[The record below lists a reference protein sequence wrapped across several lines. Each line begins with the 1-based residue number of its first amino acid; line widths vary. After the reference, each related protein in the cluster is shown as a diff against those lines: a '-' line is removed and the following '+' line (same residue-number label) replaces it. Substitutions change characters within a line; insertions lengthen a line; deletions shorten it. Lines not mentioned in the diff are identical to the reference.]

1 MRALRQKIGQPT
13 TTPSLLL
20 RFQHDDVNLVQPPS
34 DTRGLVVSVK
44 MRKPYRFYS
53 LSRPKLRQSW
63 NKYNLYNLYR
73 NAGREP
79 QIRGT
84 PTFFQQKWAAK
95 SKTRAYHGEHI
106 PEKKWVRLFSRR
118 LLSAVD
124 LPPAYLA
131 AHDGSEQAAGRGSG
145 LTTLAVSA
153 ENYSQVPKFN
163 MQERSR
169 RRPSPFGDVNKLLS
183 DQFKNMTPYM
193 QMTFAPLER
202 RLDTAVFR
210 ALFAS
215 SVRQA
220 RQFVIH
226 GAVKVN
232 GKKMVHPSYQLNP
245 GDMFQVDIDKV
256 MYGTGQQ
263 KAPEGNKRLSENLEA
278 RKNKSEA
285 FYAAAIKKA
294 APQSSPV
301 GSSTEAAE
309 QTESNGEQNA
319 QAGLKAL
326 SEEEAWK
333 VNNRA
338 LKYLLKD
345 VKRILKD
352 NPQELSAKDKKQ
364 LRLFRTDAKRFLSHP
379 EDSALDVQELVE
391 ELLRKMKSHELMRR
405 SFEKVTIQT
414 DSPTTAEASSSSSGS
429 EATSEPEVPPQPEYN
444 RQRQIDKGLEGLSD
458 EQKQKAIRIMGDS
471 QLSRQEMFRLG
482 HLLKFDEENPI
493 DDTKPYATP
502 WRPRPFMSAFA
513 FIPRYLEVN
522 PNICA
527 AVYLRHPVARKGM
540 AEVPTPF
547 SYLTS
552 QLTHNWYL
560 ERG

>member
-1 MRALRQKIGQPT
+1 
-13 TTPSLLL
+13 
-20 RFQHDDVNLVQPPS
+20 
-34 DTRGLVVSVK
+34 

-73 NAGREP
+73 QTGREP
-79 QIRGT
+79 QIKGT

-95 SKTRAYHGEHI
+95 AKTRSYHGEHI

-124 LPPAYLA
+124 MPPDYLA

-145 LTTLAVSA
+145 LTTTTVSA
-153 ENYSQVPKFN
+153 ETFSKVPKLST
-163 MQERSR
+163 QERSR
-169 RRPSPFGDVNKLLS
+169 KRAIFGDVNKLLS
-183 DQFKNMTPYM
+183 DQFNNMTPYM

-226 GAVKVN
+226 GAVTVN

-245 GDMFQVDIDKV
+245 GDLFQVDPEKV
-256 MYGTGQQ
+256 MYGTGVQ
-263 KAPEGNKRLSENLEA
+263 KAQQGNSRLRENLEA
-278 RKNKSEA
+278 RQKKAEQAYENAVKKTSGATAVEGETEGEKADSEA
-285 FYAAAIKKA
+285 TAAE
-294 APQSSPV
+294 
-301 GSSTEAAE
+301 GEAAE
-309 QTESNGEQNA
+309 GKAAEGETIAAEDAGSLTPEA
-319 QAGLKAL
+319 QWQL
-326 SEEEAWK
+326 
-333 VNNRA
+333 NNRA
-338 LKYLLKD
+338 LKFLLKD
-345 VKRILKD
+345 VKKILKNNTKD
-352 NPQELSAKDKKQ
+352 LTAKEKKQ
-364 LRLFRTDAKRFLSHP
+364 LRLFRADAKRFLSQP
-379 EDSALDVQELVE
+379 EKSEGNITELIDELQVQ
-391 ELLRKMKSHELMRR
+391 MKSHELMRE
-405 SFEKVTIQT
+405 SFEKLSLKENQT
-414 DSPTTAEASSSSSGS
+414 QPEAEAESANAAVEEGEQQS
-429 EATSEPEVPPQPEYN
+429 ELSRE
-444 RQRQIDKGLEGLSD
+444 RQVEKGLEGLSD
-458 EQKQKAIRIMGDS
+458 EQKTKAKRIMGDA
-471 QLSRQEMFRLG
+471 QLSREEMRKLARL
-482 HLLKFDEENPI
+482 LQYDEENPI
-493 DDTKPYATP
+493 DDSKPYATP
-502 WRPRPFMSAFA
+502 WRPRPYMSAFA

>member
-1 MRALRQKIGQPT
+1 
-13 TTPSLLL
+13 
-20 RFQHDDVNLVQPPS
+20 
-34 DTRGLVVSVK
+34 

-53 LSRPKLRQSW
+53 LNRPKLRQSW

-73 NAGREP
+73 QVGREP

-95 SKTRAYHGEHI
+95 AKTRAYHGEHI
-106 PEKKWVRLFSRR
+106 PEKKWVRQFSRR

-124 LPPAYLA
+124 LPPQYLA
-131 AHDGSEQAAGRGSG
+131 ANDGSEQAAGRGSG
-145 LTTLAVSA
+145 LSTSKVTA
-153 ENYSQVPKFN
+153 ESYSKVPGFST
-163 MQERSR
+163 QEKSR
-169 RRPSPFGDVNKLLS
+169 RRPPPFRDVNKLLS
-183 DQFKNMTPYM
+183 DQFTSMTPYM

-232 GKKMVHPSYQLNP
+232 GKKMIHPSYQLNP
-245 GDMFQVDIDKV
+245 GDMFQVDVEKV

-263 KAPEGNKRLSENLEA
+263 KQAEGDKRLRENLEA
-278 RKNKSEA
+278 RKTKASALYQEAAGGKRTEEAAGETVATGEDANSSEGATADKSEA
-285 FYAAAIKKA
+285 
-294 APQSSPV
+294 
-301 GSSTEAAE
+301 EAAE
-309 QTESNGEQNA
+309 SEGSASPGVES
-319 QAGLKAL
+319 LTP
-326 SEEEAWK
+326 EETWK
-333 VNNRA
+333 MNNRA
-338 LKYLLKD
+338 LKFLLKD
-345 VKRILKD
+345 IKKMLQNNLKD
-352 NPQELSAKDKKQ
+352 LTAKDKKR
-364 LRLFRTDAKRFLSHP
+364 LRLFKADAKRFLSHP
-379 EDSALDVQELVE
+379 EQSELDAQEMME
-391 ELLRKMKSHELMRR
+391 ELQLQMKSHELMRE
-405 SFEKVTIQT
+405 SFEKLGLKR
-414 DSPTTAEASSSSSGS
+414 DDEAAEAA
-429 EATSEPEVPPQPEYN
+429 EEQEPKQHN
-444 RQRQIDKGLEGLSD
+444 RQRQTDKGLEGLSE
-458 EQKQKAIRIMGDS
+458 EQKEKAMLIMGAS
-471 QLSRQEMFRLG
+471 QLSRDEMRKLG
-482 HLLKFDEENPI
+482 RLLKYDEENPI
-493 DDTKPYATP
+493 DDSKPYATP

-547 SYLTS
+547 SYLTN

>member
-1 MRALRQKIGQPT
+1 
-13 TTPSLLL
+13 
-20 RFQHDDVNLVQPPS
+20 
-34 DTRGLVVSVK
+34 

-53 LSRPKLRQSW
+53 LARPKLRQSW

-73 NAGREP
+73 QTGREP

-95 SKTRAYHGEHI
+95 AKTRSYHGEHI

-124 LPPAYLA
+124 MPPEYLA

-145 LTTLAVSA
+145 LTTSTVTA
-153 ENYSQVPKFN
+153 ETFSKVPALST
-163 MQERSR
+163 QERSR
-169 RRPSPFGDVNKLLS
+169 RRPIFGDVNKLLS
-183 DQFKNMTPYM
+183 DQFNNMTPYM

-226 GAVKVN
+226 GAVTVN

-245 GDMFQVDIDKV
+245 GDMFQVDIEKV
-256 MYGTGQQ
+256 MYGTGVQ
-263 KAPEGNKRLSENLEA
+263 KEAQAHKRLHENLEA
-278 RKNKSEA
+278 RQKKANEAYENAVKKSSGNATTEQ
-285 FYAAAIKKA
+285 AAAEGETEGEKPA
-294 APQSSPV
+294 EVEAEAPE
-301 GSSTEAAE
+301 GEAAVSE
-309 QTESNGEQNA
+309 DAGSLTPEA
-319 QAGLKAL
+319 Q
-326 SEEEAWK
+326 WK
-333 VNNRA
+333 LNNRA
-338 LKYLLKD
+338 LKFLLKD
-345 VKRILKD
+345 VKKLLKN
-352 NPQELSAKDKKQ
+352 NPKDLTAKEKKQ
-364 LRLFRTDAKRFLSHP
+364 LRLFRADAKRFLSHP
-379 EDSALDVQELVE
+379 EKSEADAVELID
-391 ELLRKMKSHELMRR
+391 ELQLQMKSHELMRE
-405 SFEKVTIQT
+405 SFEKLDLKEGQDQSQDEAKAAAVQVTSKEGEEKPVVNREQ
-414 DSPTTAEASSSSSGS
+414 
-429 EATSEPEVPPQPEYN
+429 EVE
-444 RQRQIDKGLEGLSD
+444 KGLEGLSD
-458 EQKQKAIRIMGDS
+458 EQKTKAKRIIGDV
-471 QLSRQEMFRLG
+471 QLSKDEMRKLARL
-482 HLLKFDEENPI
+482 LQYDEENPI
-493 DDTKPYATP
+493 DDSKPYATP
-502 WRPRPFMSAFA
+502 WRPRPYMSAFA

-527 AVYLRHPVARKGM
+527 AVYLRHPVARKGT

>member
-1 MRALRQKIGQPT
+1 MRR
-13 TTPSLLL
+13 
-20 RFQHDDVNLVQPPS
+20 
-34 DTRGLVVSVK
+34 
-44 MRKPYRFYS
+44 PYRFFS
-53 LSRPKLRQSW
+53 LNRPKLRQSW
-63 NKYNLYNLYR
+63 NKYNLYNIHR

-106 PEKKWVRLFSRR
+106 PEKKWKRLFSRR
-118 LLSAVD
+118 LLSAVE
-124 LPPAYLA
+124 LPPEYLA
-131 AHDGSEQAAGRGSG
+131 AYDGSEQAAGRGSG
-145 LTTLAVSA
+145 LSTLNVTA
-153 ENYSQVPKFN
+153 ESFSKVATPSL
-163 MQERSR
+163 QERSR
-169 RRPSPFGDVNKLLS
+169 QRPPPFGDVNKLLS
-183 DQFKNMTPYM
+183 DQFPNMTPYM

-245 GDMFQVDIDKV
+245 GDMFQVEIDKV

-263 KAPEGNKRLSENLEA
+263 KAAGEYKRLSENLQAREA
-278 RKNKSEA
+278 RA
-285 FYAAAIKKA
+285 DAIYKKA
-294 APQSSPV
+294 VHKSAATSGGSEEGLPTEPLEADEAEPEVASPVQSSEPRQ
-301 GSSTEAAE
+301 SEKDAE
-309 QTESNGEQNA
+309 GQSKGPGIET
-319 QAGLKAL
+319 L
-326 SEEEAWK
+326 SAEEAWK
-333 VNNRA
+333 LNDYA
-338 LKYLLKD
+338 LKFLLKD
-345 VKRILKD
+345 VKKILANDSKD
-352 NPQELSAKDKKQ
+352 LSAKEKKQ
-364 LRLFRTDAKRFLSHP
+364 LRLFRTDAKRFLARP
-379 EDSALDVQELVE
+379 ADSTLDVQELVR
-391 ELLRKMKSHELMRR
+391 ELQLKMNSQEAMRET
-405 SFEKVTIQT
+405 FQT
-414 DSPTTAEASSSSSGS
+414 LDLKLPPPGTDATEAAATAGLDNSLEGGESSQ
-429 EATSEPEVPPQPEYN
+429 PQHN
-444 RQRQIDKGLEGLSD
+444 RQRQIDKGLDSLSE
-458 EQKQKAIRIMGDS
+458 EQKEKAVRIMGDS
-471 QLSRQEMFRLG
+471 QLSRDEMRQLAK
-482 HLLKFDEENPI
+482 LLQADEENPI

-502 WRPRPFMSAFA
+502 WKPRPFMSAFA

-547 SYLTS
+547 GYLTN

>member
-1 MRALRQKIGQPT
+1 
-13 TTPSLLL
+13 
-20 RFQHDDVNLVQPPS
+20 
-34 DTRGLVVSVK
+34 

-73 NAGREP
+73 QTGREP

-95 SKTRAYHGEHI
+95 AKTRSYHGEHI

-124 LPPAYLA
+124 MPPEYLA

-145 LTTLAVSA
+145 LTTSKVSA
-153 ENYSQVPKFN
+153 ETFSRVPN
-163 MQERSR
+163 LSTQERSR
-169 RRPSPFGDVNKLLS
+169 RRTSAFGDVNKLLS
-183 DQFKNMTPYM
+183 DQFNNMTPYM

-226 GAVKVN
+226 GAVTVN

-245 GDMFQVDIDKV
+245 GDMFQVDVEKV
-256 MYGTGQQ
+256 MYGTGVQ
-263 KAPEGNKRLSENLEA
+263 KAGQAHQRLRENLDARQKKAEQAYQNAVKKAGGSTTSEN
-278 RKNKSEA
+278 
-285 FYAAAIKKA
+285 AAASATEGETEGEKPEAEVEAK
-294 APQSSPV
+294 V
-301 GSSTEAAE
+301 EAAE
-309 QTESNGEQNA
+309 DEAAASEDAGSLTPEA
-319 QAGLKAL
+319 QWQL
-326 SEEEAWK
+326 
-333 VNNRA
+333 NNRA
-338 LKYLLKD
+338 LKFLLKD
-345 VKRILKD
+345 VKKLLKN
-352 NPQELSAKDKKQ
+352 NPKDLTAKEKKQ
-364 LRLFRTDAKRFLSHP
+364 LRLFRSDAKRFLSHP
-379 EDSALDVQELVE
+379 EKSEGDAVELIG
-391 ELLRKMKSHELMRR
+391 ELQLQMKSHELMRE
-405 SFEKVTIQT
+405 SFEKLDMKESQ
-414 DSPTTAEASSSSSGS
+414 SLGQPEAEAEGVQAAV
-429 EATSEPEVPPQPEYN
+429 EEGAEQPELN
-444 RQRQIDKGLEGLSD
+444 RERQVEKGLEGLSD
-458 EQKQKAIRIMGDS
+458 EQKTKAKRIMGDA
-471 QLSRQEMFRLG
+471 QLSRDEMRKLA
-482 HLLKFDEENPI
+482 LLLQYDEENPI
-493 DDTKPYATP
+493 DDSKPYATP
-502 WRPRPFMSAFA
+502 WRPRPYMSAFA

>member
-1 MRALRQKIGQPT
+1 
-13 TTPSLLL
+13 
-20 RFQHDDVNLVQPPS
+20 
-34 DTRGLVVSVK
+34 

-63 NKYNLYNLYR
+63 NKFNLYNLYR
-73 NAGREP
+73 NVGREP

-95 SKTRAYHGEHI
+95 AKTRAYHGEHI

-124 LPPAYLA
+124 LPPQYLA
-131 AHDGSEQAAGRGSG
+131 AHDGSEQAGGRGSG
-145 LTTLAVSA
+145 LTTSKVTA
-153 ENYSQVPKFN
+153 ESYSKVPKLSG
-163 MQERSR
+163 QEKLR
-169 RRPSPFGDVNKLLS
+169 RRPAPFGDVNKMLS
-183 DQFKNMTPYM
+183 DQFTKMTPYM

-245 GDMFQVDIDKV
+245 GDMFQVDIEKV

-263 KAPEGNKRLSENLEA
+263 KVTQKDKRLGENLES
-278 RKNKSEA
+278 RKKKSDA
-285 FYAAAIKKA
+285 FYQTAINKAAANA
-294 APQSSPV
+294 
-301 GSSTEAAE
+301 STDATSAGTAGEGDKPEAETASAE
-309 QTESNGEQNA
+309 ET
-319 QAGLKAL
+319 
-326 SEEEAWK
+326 SEEQQSEGAEASGPGLESLTPEETWK
-333 VNNRA
+333 LNNRA
-338 LKYLLKD
+338 LKFLLKD
-345 VKRILKD
+345 VKKILKNSTKD
-352 NPQELSAKDKKQ
+352 LSAKEKKQ
-364 LRLFRTDAKRFLSHP
+364 LRLFRADAKRFLSHP
-379 EDSALDVQELVE
+379 EDSALDIQELIE
-391 ELLRKMKSHELMRR
+391 ELQLQMKSHELMRE
-405 SFEKVTIQT
+405 SFEKLTIAPVPT
-414 DSPTTAEASSSSSGS
+414 DAAAETAPAAEAEGQKS
-429 EATSEPEVPPQPEYN
+429 AHN
-444 RQRQIDKGLEGLSD
+444 RQRQIDKGLDGLTE
-458 EQKQKAIRIMGDS
+458 EQKEKAVRIMGES
-471 QLSRQEMFRLG
+471 QLTREEMNKLARL
-482 HLLKFDEENPI
+482 LRYDEENPV

-502 WRPRPFMSAFA
+502 WQPRPFMSAFA

>member
-1 MRALRQKIGQPT
+1 
-13 TTPSLLL
+13 
-20 RFQHDDVNLVQPPS
+20 
-34 DTRGLVVSVK
+34 

-73 NAGREP
+73 QTGREP
-79 QIRGT
+79 QIKGT

-95 SKTRAYHGEHI
+95 AKTRSYHGEHI

-124 LPPAYLA
+124 MPPEYLA

-145 LTTLAVSA
+145 LTTTTVSA
-153 ENYSQVPKFN
+153 ETFSKVPKLST
-163 MQERSR
+163 QERSR
-169 RRPSPFGDVNKLLS
+169 KRAVFGDVNKLLS
-183 DQFKNMTPYM
+183 DQFNNMTPYM

-226 GAVKVN
+226 GAVTVN

-245 GDMFQVDIDKV
+245 GDLFQVDPEKV
-256 MYGTGQQ
+256 MYGTGVQ
-263 KAPEGNKRLSENLEA
+263 KAQQGNSRLRENLEA
-278 RKNKSEA
+278 RQKKAEQAYQNAVKKTSGATAAAEGEAEGEKGESEA
-285 FYAAAIKKA
+285 AAAE
-294 APQSSPV
+294 
-301 GSSTEAAE
+301 GEAAE
-309 QTESNGEQNA
+309 GEA
-319 QAGLKAL
+319 AA
-326 SEEEAWK
+326 SEEVGSLTPEAQWQL
-333 VNNRA
+333 NNRA
-338 LKYLLKD
+338 LKFLLKD
-345 VKRILKD
+345 VKKILKN
-352 NPQELSAKDKKQ
+352 NPKDLTAKEKKQ
-364 LRLFRTDAKRFLSHP
+364 LRLFRADAKRFLSQP
-379 EDSALDVQELVE
+379 EKSEGNITELIE
-391 ELLRKMKSHELMRR
+391 ELQQQMKSHELMRE
-405 SFEKVTIQT
+405 SFEKLSLKENQ
-414 DSPTTAEASSSSSGS
+414 SQGQPEAEAEAGS
-429 EATSEPEVPPQPEYN
+429 ESANAVAKEGEEQSELSRE
-444 RQRQIDKGLEGLSD
+444 RQVEKGLEGLSD
-458 EQKQKAIRIMGDS
+458 EQKAKAKRIMGDA
-471 QLSRQEMFRLG
+471 QLSREEMRKLARL
-482 HLLKFDEENPI
+482 LQYDEENPI
-493 DDTKPYATP
+493 DDSKPYATP

>member
-1 MRALRQKIGQPT
+1 
-13 TTPSLLL
+13 
-20 RFQHDDVNLVQPPS
+20 
-34 DTRGLVVSVK
+34 
-44 MRKPYRFYS
+44 MRKPHRFYS
-53 LSRPKLRQSW
+53 LNRPKLRQSW
-63 NKYNLYNLYR
+63 NKYNLYNLHR

-95 SKTRAYHGEHI
+95 SKTRSYHGEHI

-124 LPPAYLA
+124 LPPEYLA

-145 LTTLAVSA
+145 LATSNLTA
-153 ENYSQVPKFN
+153 EAYSKVPQPST
-163 MQERSR
+163 QERSR
-169 RRPSPFGDVNKLLS
+169 RRPPPFGDVNKLLS
-183 DQFKNMTPYM
+183 DQFAKMTPYM

-245 GDMFQVDIDKV
+245 GDMFQVDVDKV

-263 KAPEGNKRLSENLEA
+263 KAPEGNKRLIDNLKA
-278 RKNKSEA
+278 RKKKSEA
-285 FYAAAIKKA
+285 FYKTAISKAAANSSMESTSAEA
-294 APQSSPV
+294 AAAE
-301 GSSTEAAE
+301 GEAAE
-309 QTESNGEQNA
+309 ETTEKQRSESAEEKSTGP
-319 QAGLKAL
+319 GLEAL
-326 SEEEAWK
+326 SGEESWQL
-333 VNNRA
+333 NNRA
-338 LKYLLKD
+338 LKFLLKD
-345 VKRILKD
+345 VKKILKN
-352 NPQELSAKDKKQ
+352 NPKDLSAKEKKQ
-364 LRLFRTDAKRFLSHP
+364 LRLFRADAKRFLSHP
-379 EDSALDVQELVE
+379 EDSALDVQELME
-391 ELLRKMKSHELMRR
+391 ELQLQMKSHELMRE
-405 SFEKVTIQT
+405 SFEKLTIQPVSSTAT
-414 DSPTTAEASSSSSGS
+414 DSDPAPADTTSSPSPSDDVVTPVGQ
-429 EATSEPEVPPQPEYN
+429 QPEHN
-444 RQRQIDKGLEGLSD
+444 RQRQIDKGLEGLSE
-458 EQKQKAIRIMGDS
+458 EQKEKAVRIMGES
-471 QLSRQEMFRLG
+471 QLSRDEMRKLARL
-482 HLLKFDEENPI
+482 LQYDEENPI

-547 SYLTS
+547 GYLTN

>member
-1 MRALRQKIGQPT
+1 MSPIDHVMITCARMHK
-13 TTPSLLL
+13 
-20 RFQHDDVNLVQPPS
+20 
-34 DTRGLVVSVK
+34 
-44 MRKPYRFYS
+44 
-53 LSRPKLRQSW
+53 KLRQSW

-124 LPPAYLA
+124 LPPEYLA

-145 LTTLAVSA
+145 LTTCNVTA
-153 ENYSQVPKFN
+153 ESFSKVPMLSTN
-163 MQERSR
+163 ERAR
-169 RRPSPFGDVNKLLS
+169 RRPPLFGDVNKLLS
-183 DQFKNMTPYM
+183 DQLTSMTPYM

-263 KAPEGNKRLSENLEA
+263 KVTQRNKRLAENLVSR
-278 RKNKSEA
+278 RKKADAFYRAAIDKAAANAPADASSSEA
-285 FYAAAIKKA
+285 AGEGGKSDAET
-294 APQSSPV
+294 APAE
-301 GSSTEAAE
+301 EAAE
-309 QTESNGEQNA
+309 KQQPDDAAESSSGP
-319 QAGLKAL
+319 GLESL
-326 SEEEAWK
+326 SPEETWK
-333 VNNRA
+333 LNNRA
-338 LKYLLKD
+338 LRFLLKD
-345 VKRILKD
+345 VKKILKN
-352 NPQELSAKDKKQ
+352 NPKDLSAKEKKQ

-379 EDSALDVQELVE
+379 EDSALDVQELVD
-391 ELLRKMKSHELMRR
+391 ELHLQMKSHELLRE
-405 SFEKVTIQT
+405 SFEKLSIAPLLS
-414 DSPTTAEASSSSSGS
+414 DTTAEAPAAEG
-429 EATSEPEVPPQPEYN
+429 TDQLPEHN
-444 RQRQIDKGLEGLSD
+444 RQRQIDKGLDGLTD
-458 EQKQKAIRIMGDS
+458 EQKEKALSIMGES
-471 QLSRQEMFRLG
+471 HLSREEMRNLAR
-482 HLLKFDEENPI
+482 LLKYDEENPI
-493 DDTKPYATP
+493 DDGKPYATP
-502 WRPRPFMSAFA
+502 WRPRPFMAAFA

-547 SYLTS
+547 SYLTN

>member
-1 MRALRQKIGQPT
+1 
-13 TTPSLLL
+13 
-20 RFQHDDVNLVQPPS
+20 
-34 DTRGLVVSVK
+34 

-73 NAGREP
+73 QTGREP

-95 SKTRAYHGEHI
+95 AKTRSYHGEHI

-124 LPPAYLA
+124 MPPEYLA

-145 LTTLAVSA
+145 LTTSKVSA
-153 ENYSQVPKFN
+153 ETFSKVPTLST
-163 MQERSR
+163 QERSR
-169 RRPSPFGDVNKLLS
+169 RRTPIFGDVNKLLS
-183 DQFKNMTPYM
+183 DQFNNMTPYM

-226 GAVKVN
+226 GAVTVN

-245 GDMFQVDIDKV
+245 GDMFQVDVEKV
-256 MYGTGQQ
+256 MYGTGVQ
-263 KAPEGNKRLSENLEA
+263 KAAQAHQRLRENLDA
-278 RKNKSEA
+278 RQ
-285 FYAAAIKKA
+285 KKA
-294 APQSSPV
+294 DQAY
-301 GSSTEAAE
+301 
-309 QTESNGEQNA
+309 QNA
-319 QAGLKAL
+319 LKKTGTENNAE
-326 SEEEAWK
+326 STAEEEADGEKLEAEVVAAEGETATGEDAGSLTPEAQWQL
-333 VNNRA
+333 NNRA
-338 LKYLLKD
+338 LKFLLKD
-345 VKRILKD
+345 VKKILKN
-352 NPQELSAKDKKQ
+352 NPKDLTAKEKKQ
-364 LRLFRTDAKRFLSHP
+364 LRLFRADAKRFLSHP
-379 EDSALDVQELVE
+379 EKSEADAVELID
-391 ELLRKMKSHELMRR
+391 ELQLQMKSHELMRE
-405 SFEKVTIQT
+405 SFEKLDLKESQT
-414 DSPTTAEASSSSSGS
+414 QA
-429 EATSEPEVPPQPEYN
+429 QPEAETEDVRAAVKEGEEQSELN
-444 RQRQIDKGLEGLSD
+444 RERQVEKGLEGLSD
-458 EQKQKAIRIMGDS
+458 EQKTKAKRIIGDA
-471 QLSRQEMFRLG
+471 QLSRDEMRKLARL
-482 HLLKFDEENPI
+482 LQYDEENPL
-493 DDTKPYATP
+493 DDSKPYATP
-502 WRPRPFMSAFA
+502 WRPRPYMSAFA

-527 AVYLRHPVARKGM
+527 AVYLRHPVARKGI

>member
-1 MRALRQKIGQPT
+1 
-13 TTPSLLL
+13 
-20 RFQHDDVNLVQPPS
+20 
-34 DTRGLVVSVK
+34 

-53 LSRPKLRQSW
+53 LARPKLRQSW

-73 NAGREP
+73 QTGREP

-95 SKTRAYHGEHI
+95 AKTRSYHGEHI

-124 LPPAYLA
+124 MPPEYLA

-145 LTTLAVSA
+145 LTTSKITA
-153 ENYSQVPKFN
+153 ETFSKVPALST
-163 MQERSR
+163 QERSR
-169 RRPSPFGDVNKLLS
+169 RRPLFGDVNKLLS
-183 DQFKNMTPYM
+183 DQFNNMTPYM

-226 GAVKVN
+226 GAVTVN

-245 GDMFQVDIDKV
+245 GDMFQVDVEKV
-256 MYGTGQQ
+256 LYGTGVQ
-263 KAPEGNKRLSENLEA
+263 KAPQAHQRLRENLEA
-278 RKNKSEA
+278 RQKKADEALKNAVKKVGGD
-285 FYAAAIKKA
+285 AAAGQAAETAAEGESEGEKA
-294 APQSSPV
+294 
-301 GSSTEAAE
+301 EAAE
-309 QTESNGEQNA
+309 GAAAASEDAGSLTPEA
-319 QAGLKAL
+319 Q
-326 SEEEAWK
+326 WK
-333 VNNRA
+333 LNNRA
-338 LKYLLKD
+338 LKFLLKD
-345 VKRILKD
+345 VKKLLKN
-352 NPQELSAKDKKQ
+352 NPKDLTAKEKKQ
-364 LRLFRTDAKRFLSHP
+364 LRLFRADAKRFLSQP
-379 EDSALDVQELVE
+379 EKSETDAVELIE
-391 ELLRKMKSHELMRR
+391 ELQLQMKSHEVMRE
-405 SFEKVTIQT
+405 SFEKLDLKESEGQGQT
-414 DSPTTAEASSSSSGS
+414 EAEARA
-429 EATSEPEVPPQPEYN
+429 EAVQAAVKEGEEQPEIN
-444 RQRQIDKGLEGLSD
+444 RERHLEKGLEGLSD
-458 EQKQKAIRIMGDS
+458 EQKTKAKRIMGDA
-471 QLSRQEMFRLG
+471 QLSREEMRKLARL
-482 HLLKFDEENPI
+482 LQYDEENPI
-493 DDTKPYATP
+493 DDSKPYATP
-502 WRPRPFMSAFA
+502 WRPRPYMSAFA

-527 AVYLRHPVARKGM
+527 AVYLRHPVARKGT

>member
-1 MRALRQKIGQPT
+1 
-13 TTPSLLL
+13 
-20 RFQHDDVNLVQPPS
+20 
-34 DTRGLVVSVK
+34 

-73 NAGREP
+73 QTGREP
-79 QIRGT
+79 QIKGT

-95 SKTRAYHGEHI
+95 AKTRSYHGEHI

-124 LPPAYLA
+124 MPPEYLA

-145 LTTLAVSA
+145 LTTTTVSA
-153 ENYSQVPKFN
+153 ETFSKVPKLST
-163 MQERSR
+163 QERSR
-169 RRPSPFGDVNKLLS
+169 KRAIFGDVNKLLS
-183 DQFKNMTPYM
+183 DQFSNMTPYM

-226 GAVKVN
+226 GAVTVN

-245 GDMFQVDIDKV
+245 GDLFQVDPEKV
-256 MYGTGQQ
+256 MYGTGVQ
-263 KAPEGNKRLSENLEA
+263 KAQQGNSRLLANLEA
-278 RKNKSEA
+278 RQKKAEQAYQNAVKKTSDATAAAEGETEGEKAESEA
-285 FYAAAIKKA
+285 TAAE
-294 APQSSPV
+294 
-301 GSSTEAAE
+301 GEAAE
-309 QTESNGEQNA
+309 GESIVAEDAGSLTPEA
-319 QAGLKAL
+319 QWQL
-326 SEEEAWK
+326 
-333 VNNRA
+333 NNRA
-338 LKYLLKD
+338 LKFLLKD
-345 VKRILKD
+345 VKKILKN
-352 NPQELSAKDKKQ
+352 NPKDLTAKEKKQ
-364 LRLFRTDAKRFLSHP
+364 LRLFRADAKRFLSQP
-379 EDSALDVQELVE
+379 EKSEGNITELID
-391 ELLRKMKSHELMRR
+391 ELQLQMKSHELMRE
-405 SFEKVTIQT
+405 SFEKLSLKENQT
-414 DSPTTAEASSSSSGS
+414 QPEAEAESASAAVEEGEQQS
-429 EATSEPEVPPQPEYN
+429 ELSRE
-444 RQRQIDKGLEGLSD
+444 RQVEKGLEGLSD
-458 EQKQKAIRIMGDS
+458 EQKTKAKRIMGDA
-471 QLSRQEMFRLG
+471 QLSREEVRKLARL
-482 HLLKFDEENPI
+482 LQYDEENPI
-493 DDTKPYATP
+493 DDSKPYATP
-502 WRPRPFMSAFA
+502 WRPRPYMSAFA

-540 AEVPTPF
+540 GEVPTPF

>member
-1 MRALRQKIGQPT
+1 
-13 TTPSLLL
+13 
-20 RFQHDDVNLVQPPS
+20 
-34 DTRGLVVSVK
+34 

-73 NAGREP
+73 QTGREP
-79 QIRGT
+79 QIKGT

-95 SKTRAYHGEHI
+95 AKTRSYHGEHI

-124 LPPAYLA
+124 MPPEYLA

-145 LTTLAVSA
+145 LTTTTVSA
-153 ENYSQVPKFN
+153 ETFSKVPKLST
-163 MQERSR
+163 QERSR
-169 RRPSPFGDVNKLLS
+169 KRAIFGDVNKLLS
-183 DQFKNMTPYM
+183 DQFNNMTPYM

-226 GAVKVN
+226 GAVTVN

-245 GDMFQVDIDKV
+245 GDLFQVDPEKV
-256 MYGTGQQ
+256 MYGTGVQ
-263 KAPEGNKRLSENLEA
+263 KAQQGNSRLRENLEA
-278 RKNKSEA
+278 RQKKAEQAYQNAVKKTSGATTTAEGETEGEKAESEA
-285 FYAAAIKKA
+285 
-294 APQSSPV
+294 
-301 GSSTEAAE
+301 TAAE
-309 QTESNGEQNA
+309 GEA
-319 QAGLKAL
+319 VEGETIAAEDAGLL
-326 SEEEAWK
+326 TPEAQWQL
-333 VNNRA
+333 NNRA
-338 LKYLLKD
+338 LKFLLKD
-345 VKRILKD
+345 VKKILK
-352 NPQELSAKDKKQ
+352 NNTKELSAKEKKQ
-364 LRLFRTDAKRFLSHP
+364 LRLFRADAKRFLSQP
-379 EDSALDVQELVE
+379 EKSEGNITELIDELQVQ
-391 ELLRKMKSHELMRR
+391 MKSHELMRE
-405 SFEKVTIQT
+405 SFEKLSLKENQT
-414 DSPTTAEASSSSSGS
+414 QPEAEAESADAAVEEGEQQS
-429 EATSEPEVPPQPEYN
+429 EVSRE
-444 RQRQIDKGLEGLSD
+444 RQVEKGLEGLSD
-458 EQKQKAIRIMGDS
+458 EQKAKAKKIMGDA
-471 QLSRQEMFRLG
+471 QLSREEMRKLARL
-482 HLLKFDEENPI
+482 LQYDEENPI
-493 DDTKPYATP
+493 DDSKPYATP
-502 WRPRPFMSAFA
+502 WRPRPYMSAFA